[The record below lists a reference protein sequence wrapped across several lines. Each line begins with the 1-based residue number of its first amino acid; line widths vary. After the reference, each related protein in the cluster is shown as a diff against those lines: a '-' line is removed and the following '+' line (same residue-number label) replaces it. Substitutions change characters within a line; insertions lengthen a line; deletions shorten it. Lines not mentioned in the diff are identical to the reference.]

1 MKFLL
6 SHTRLIQIA
15 LFFAASRYVRS
26 SVSRLTPPVWPQD
39 KHISLEE
46 GFHFAACAKR
56 IGKLASLEKKRFVSM
71 DMEAAMGGIE
81 CPSPI
86 FQVWKFLGTCE
97 GLCGAALGMAV
108 KGGYDVTVAWLCC
121 TLTFGGQT
129 LVEGIEHRHKWTE
142 DQARASLAQLG
153 PVLPTDFDCRP
164 PGYES
169 QESGT
174 TVHPKPIPEVI
185 EAMKALAQEYP
196 NDEILSAGKSMLA
209 AISLCIRC
217 HQALPDV
224 SFLFA

>member
-1 MKFLL
+1 M
-6 SHTRLIQIA
+6 
-15 LFFAASRYVRS
+15 
-26 SVSRLTPPVWPQD
+26 WPQD
-39 KHISLEE
+39 KHISLDE

-56 IGKLASLEKKRFVSM
+56 IGKLASLEKKRFFSV
-71 DMEAAMGGIE
+71 DVEAAMSGVE

-97 GLCGAALGMAV
+97 GLCGAALGTAV

-129 LVEGIEHRHKWTE
+129 LVEGMEHRHKWTE
-142 DQARASLAQLG
+142 DQARTLLAQLG

-185 EAMKALAQEYP
+185 EALKTLTHEYP
-196 NDEILSAGKSMLA
+196 NDEVLSEGKSMLTK
-209 AISLCIRC
+209 R
-217 HQALPDV
+217 
-224 SFLFA
+224 LFYSRFC